1 MIQHFHRMISAA
13 LGISEKQIVQTLGL
27 LNDGATIPFISRYR
41 KEVTGGLDEVQI
53 ESIKTH
59 YEKLNE
65 IAKRKETILNTIQEQ
80 GKLTTEL
87 QKRIEE
93 TWDNT
98 LLEDIYLP
106 YKPKR
111 KTRAEAARQKGLEPL
126 AMIMMLQREP
136 NLTAKAATLLA
147 ILLPLSLELIRMFPI
162 LPVLVVFLT
171 LFRIAK
177 HLVRLIDLL
186 KLTMG
191 VGIVRIQVRVILPSQ
206 LLIGFLD
213 IILRSV
219 LVHPQNLVIIDIGH
233 NLICLVYFSHI
244 II

>member
-1 MIQHFHRMISAA
+1 MNTSIYKLLSQS
-13 LGISEKQIVQTLGL
+13 LGFTEKQIEKTIEL
-27 LNDGATIPFISRYR
+27 LDSGATIPFISRYR
-41 KEVTGGLDEVQI
+41 KEATGGLDEVQI
-53 ESIKTH
+53 GDIQTR
-59 YEKLNE
+59 YEKLCE
-65 IAKRKETILNTIQEQ
+65 LSKRKETVLSTIEEQ
-80 GKLTTEL
+80 GKLTPELKARISACWNATE
-87 QKRIEE
+87 
-93 TWDNT
+93 
-98 LLEDIYLP
+98 LEDIYLP
-106 YKPKR
+106 FKPKR
-111 KTRAEAARQKGLEPL
+111 KTRAEAARAKGLEPL